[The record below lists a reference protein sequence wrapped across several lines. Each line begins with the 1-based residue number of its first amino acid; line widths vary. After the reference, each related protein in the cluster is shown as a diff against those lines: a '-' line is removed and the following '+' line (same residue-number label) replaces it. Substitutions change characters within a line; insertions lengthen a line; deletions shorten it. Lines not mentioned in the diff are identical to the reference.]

1 MKVYDERC
9 GGLQLGRT
17 IGEALS
23 WRHGFQQIWG
33 VFGTRHEL
41 PVEGQTAMP
50 AFGMSWRFSSSLL
63 GTTTLVTKLAFHPM
77 PRMQL
82 IPLFAYSTI
91 AALYAGAFRCLSGQ
105 CGSWEAQC
113 LSAVCVQW
121 V

>member
-1 MKVYDERC
+1 MSDAEGC
-9 GGLQLGRT
+9 
-17 IGEALS
+17 S
-23 WRHGFQQIWG
+23 WREPLAKLLVGDTDFSRSGVSSGLGTNFQCS
-33 VFGTRHEL
+33 L
-41 PVEGQTAMP
+41 EGRPQMP